1 MILPLTTDIR
11 HLHQLAWQ
19 PARFAHPL
27 WLTAIGVKAEYYH
40 YGRSDALDSALN
52 RALIRQR
59 KFPLYSLPAVLSQQ
73 QQQQMAGYQ
82 RLPALCLALGLVH
95 LQCADYLRLR
105 RYREVLAPLLNEGN
119 IHQLI
124 GLGYCGHLP
133 ARLSPQHLL
142 NVALR
147 FGHSLAHQIRHDDVV
162 WRAISI
168 TFPPQPRALSLSSAL
183 SLSADHWL
191 TRLERLL

>member
-19 PARFAHPL
+19 PAQFAHPL
-27 WLTAIGVKAEYYH
+27 WLAAVGVRAEHYR
-40 YGRSDALDSALN
+40 YGRSNALDSALN

-59 KFPLYSLPAVLSQQ
+59 NFPRHSLPAVLSQQ
-73 QQQQMAGYQ
+73 QQQQVAGYQ

-95 LQCADYLRLR
+95 LQCTDYLRLR
-105 RYREVLAPLLNEGN
+105 RYREVLAPLLDEGN

-168 TFPPQPRALSLSSAL
+168 TLPPQPRALSLSSAL